1 MIFNLDVQDPRERSH
16 SRREA
21 GLLLLLWPSV
31 NHNAPEMPPAQGRES
46 WVSTWRR
53 PCFPYMGGRVR
64 TLALTN
70 PVVVTCVWWLYPSG
84 TAPPSR
90 GLMDIARAPLPCDDG
105 SFHTVPLCLW
115 VTGCLARLKLLYL
128 SSYSGFCLF
137 VCFLFF
143 AIYLF

>member
-1 MIFNLDVQDPRERSH
+1 MYKITGERPH

-21 GLLLLLWPSV
+21 GLLLLWPSV
-31 NHNAPEMPPAQGRES
+31 NHNAPKMPPLRDVRAGCQHGAALAFPT
-46 WVSTWRR
+46 WVGE
-53 PCFPYMGGRVR
+53 CR

-90 GLMDIARAPLPCDDG
+90 GLMDIARAQLPCDYG
-105 SFHTVPLCLW
+105 SFHTVPLRLW
-115 VTGCLARLKLLYL
+115 VTRCLARLRLLYL

-137 VCFLFF
+137 VSCFSQYTYFS
-143 AIYLF
+143 Y